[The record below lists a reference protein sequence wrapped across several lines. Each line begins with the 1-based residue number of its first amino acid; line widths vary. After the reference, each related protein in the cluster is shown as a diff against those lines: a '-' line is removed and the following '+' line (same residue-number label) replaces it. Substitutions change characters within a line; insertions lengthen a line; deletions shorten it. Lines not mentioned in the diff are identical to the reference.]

1 MKTIEQQVIKLV
13 QEHSVAKDID
23 ITGDTR
29 LFEDLGYDSIAV
41 IQLLVAVEERFGFES
56 DDFDECTEASEN
68 VSSFIAFVKERA
80 EHAADKNRTDQ
91 PN

>member
-13 QEHSVAKDID
+13 QEHSAAKDID

-41 IQLLVAVEERFGFES
+41 IQLLVAAEELFGFES
-56 DDFDECTEASEN
+56 DDFDECTEAFEN

-80 EHAADKNRTDQ
+80 EHAADKNRTNE